1 LSKKIFNTPKE
12 VFEEQINDIFGS
24 SSIDNSTLL
33 IKILNLSMYSSL
45 KNKDVINLYNEL
57 DFDNFIT
64 VLALFEGRTL
74 AFPTKEEI
82 KEALITSLVYY
93 YREIKNYSWE
103 EIKEIFPFEFSS
115 ISYSM
120 KSKKLNDFIKTGI
133 QKIIKEEGNNG

>member
-1 LSKKIFNTPKE
+1 MSKKIFNTPKE